1 MTLSVMRALFFLL
14 LFINL
19 AFALYIQL
27 EPDESRTPLPAELQ
41 AKTGPSSEAAPP
53 PPSICLEWEAFAKPD
68 VAYVE
73 AAISRHN
80 LDGKLKSRV
89 MGLVPYYW
97 VHIPPL
103 TNKKHAEQKIG
114 ELKRRD
120 ITTYQIVE
128 GDSKWNNAISLG
140 FFEKIEDA
148 RAFLAALRNK
158 RVVSAIIG
166 ARNVEQ
172 VKFVAENS
180 SPDLEGQLEKLKAEF
195 PNSRIT
201 RTTCEPS
208 AGTQGKANPAAQ

>member
-1 MTLSVMRALFFLL
+1 MKALFFLL

-27 EPDESRTPLPAELQ
+27 EPDESSRASLSAELQ

-53 PPSICLEWEAFAKPD
+53 PPSVCLEWEAFAQPD
-68 VAYVE
+68 IAHVE

-80 LDGKLKSRV
+80 LDGKLKSRT
-89 MGLVPYYW
+89 MGMVPYYW

-103 TNKKHAEQKIG
+103 MNKQHAERKIG

-148 RAFLAALRNK
+148 RASLATLRTK

-180 SPDLEGQLEKLKAEF
+180 SPDLEGRLEKLKAEF

-201 RTTCEPS
+201 RTPCEPS
-208 AGTQGKANPAAQ
+208 AGTHGKANTAAQ

>member
-1 MTLSVMRALFFLL
+1 MRALFFLL

-27 EPDESRTPLPAELQ
+27 APDESSRAPLPPELQ
-41 AKTGPSSEAAPP
+41 AKTGPSPQTPTPPAP
-53 PPSICLEWEAFAKPD
+53 SMCLEWEAFAEPD
-68 VAYVE
+68 IANVE

-80 LDGKLKSRV
+80 LDGKLKSRT
-89 MGLVPYYW
+89 MGMAPYYW

-103 TNKKHAEQKIG
+103 GSKQHAERKIG

-120 ITTYQIVE
+120 ITTYRIVE

-148 RAFLAALRNK
+148 RVFLAELRNK
-158 RVVSAIIG
+158 RVISALIG

-172 VKFVAENS
+172 IKFVAENS
-180 SPDLEGQLEKLKAEF
+180 SPDLEVELEKLKAEF
-195 PNSRIT
+195 PGSRIT
-201 RTTCEPS
+201 KTACEPG
-208 AGTQGKANPAAQ
+208 ATTHADANTAAK

>member
-1 MTLSVMRALFFLL
+1 MRALFFLL

-41 AKTGPSSEAAPP
+41 AKAGPSSEAAPP
-53 PPSICLEWEAFAKPD
+53 PPSICLEWEAFAEPD
-68 VAYVE
+68 VVHVE

-80 LDGKLKSRV
+80 LDGKLKSRT
-89 MGLVPYYW
+89 MGMVPYYW

-103 TNKKHAEQKIG
+103 TNKQHAERKIG

-148 RAFLAALRNK
+148 RAFLAALRTK

-180 SPDLEGQLEKLKAEF
+180 SPNLEGQLEKLKAEF
-195 PNSRIT
+195 PNSRINK
-201 RTTCEPS
+201 TTCEPG
-208 AGTQGKANPAAQ
+208 AGTHGKMNTTEQQAQ

>member
-1 MTLSVMRALFFLL
+1 MRALFFLL

-27 EPDESRTPLPAELQ
+27 EPDESSRASLPAELQ

-53 PPSICLEWEAFAKPD
+53 PPSVCLEWEAFAQPD
-68 VAYVE
+68 VSHVE
-73 AAISRHN
+73 AAISRHD
-80 LDGKLKSRV
+80 LDGKLKPRI
-89 MGLVPYYW
+89 MGMVPYYW

-103 TNKKHAEQKIG
+103 MNKQHAERKIG

-148 RAFLAALRNK
+148 RAFLAALRTK

-180 SPDLEGQLEKLKAEF
+180 SPDLEGQLEKLKVEF

-201 RTTCEPS
+201 KTTCEPS
-208 AGTQGKANPAAQ
+208 AGTHGKANTGAQ

>member
-1 MTLSVMRALFFLL
+1 MKALFFLL

-27 EPDESRTPLPAELQ
+27 EPDESSRASLSAELQ

-53 PPSICLEWEAFAKPD
+53 PPSVCLEWEAFAQPD
-68 VAYVE
+68 IAHVE
-73 AAISRHN
+73 AAISRHD
-80 LDGKLKSRV
+80 LDGKLKSRT
-89 MGLVPYYW
+89 MGMVPYYW

-103 TNKKHAEQKIG
+103 MNKQHAERKIG

-148 RAFLAALRNK
+148 RASLATLRTK

-180 SPDLEGQLEKLKAEF
+180 SPDLEGRLEKLKAEF

-201 RTTCEPS
+201 KTTCEPG
-208 AGTQGKANPAAQ
+208 ARTHGKTNTTEQ

>member
-1 MTLSVMRALFFLL
+1 MRALFFLL

-53 PPSICLEWEAFAKPD
+53 PSICLEWEAFAKPD
-68 VAYVE
+68 MVHVE
-73 AAISRHN
+73 AANSRHN
-80 LDGKLKSRV
+80 LDGKLKSRT
-89 MGLVPYYW
+89 MGMVPYYW

-103 TNKKHAEQKIG
+103 TNKQHAERKTG

-148 RAFLAALRNK
+148 RALLAALRAK

-208 AGTQGKANPAAQ
+208 AGTHGKANTAAQ

>member
-1 MTLSVMRALFFLL
+1 MKALFFLL

-27 EPDESRTPLPAELQ
+27 EPDESSRASLSAELQ
-41 AKTGPSSEAAPP
+41 TKTGPSSAAAPP
-53 PPSICLEWEAFAKPD
+53 PPSVCLEWEAFPQPD
-68 VAYVE
+68 VAHVE

-80 LDGKLKSRV
+80 LEGKLKSRT
-89 MGLVPYYW
+89 MGMAPYYW

-103 TNKKHAEQKIG
+103 MNKQHAERKIG

-120 ITTYQIVE
+120 ITNYQIVE

-148 RAFLAALRNK
+148 RAFLATLRTK

-180 SPDLEGQLEKLKAEF
+180 PPDLEGQLEKLKAEF

-201 RTTCEPS
+201 RTTCEPR
-208 AGTQGKANPAAQ
+208 AETHGKANSAAQ

>member
-1 MTLSVMRALFFLL
+1 MRALFFLL

-27 EPDESRTPLPAELQ
+27 EPDESSRTPLSAELQ
-41 AKTGPSSEAAPP
+41 ARKTGPSTEAAAPAPP
-53 PPSICLEWEAFAKPD
+53 PMCLEWEAFAKPD
-68 VAYVE
+68 TASVE

-80 LDGKLKSRV
+80 LNSKLKPQP
-89 MGLVPYYW
+89 MGMAPYYW

-120 ITTYQIVE
+120 VTTYQIVE
-128 GDSKWNNAISLG
+128 DDGKWNNAISLG

-158 RVVSAIIG
+158 RVVSALIG

-172 VKFVAENS
+172 VKFVAEGS
-180 SPDLEGQLEKLKAEF
+180 SPDLEAELEKLKVEF
-195 PNSRIT
+195 PDSRIT
-201 RTTCEPS
+201 KTVCEPN
-208 AGTQGKANPAAQ
+208 ARTPGDANRTVQ

>member
-53 PPSICLEWEAFAKPD
+53 PSICLEWEAFAKPD
-68 VAYVE
+68 VVHVE

-80 LDGKLKSRV
+80 LDSKLKSRT
-89 MGLVPYYW
+89 MGMVPYYW

-103 TNKKHAEQKIG
+103 TNKQHAERKIG

-148 RAFLAALRNK
+148 RAFLAVLRNK

-208 AGTQGKANPAAQ
+208 AGTHGKANTAAQ

>member
-1 MTLSVMRALFFLL
+1 MRALFFLL

-27 EPDESRTPLPAELQ
+27 EPDESSRTPAELQ
-41 AKTGPSSEAAPP
+41 AKNGPSPEAAAPS
-53 PPSICLEWEAFAKPD
+53 PPSICLEWEAFAQPD
-68 VAYVE
+68 IANVE

-80 LDGKLKSRV
+80 LEGKLKSRTTG
-89 MGLVPYYW
+89 MAPYYW

-103 TNKKHAEQKIG
+103 TSKQHAERKIG

-120 ITTYQIVE
+120 ITTYRIVE

-148 RAFLAALRNK
+148 RAFLAELRNK
-158 RVVSAIIG
+158 RVISALIG

-172 VKFVAENS
+172 IKFVAEDS
-180 SPDLEGQLEKLKAEF
+180 SPDLEVELEKLKAEF
-195 PNSRIT
+195 PGSRIT
-201 RTTCEPS
+201 KTACEPS
-208 AGTQGKANPAAQ
+208 AGTPGKANTAAQ